1 MTVSSVASLRPAP
14 TMAVYGLACVFLYV
28 LPAIIFLI
36 PTALV
41 SAELASGWSGGVFRW
56 VTEGMSR
63 RMGFVAAWHQY
74 AMTIFYYPTLLSFVA
89 STLAYV
95 IHPAW
100 ASSGVWT
107 AVVIISVYWLGTL
120 LALPGRHW
128 GHRQAGLQ
136 WRADRNPH
144 PRCVARHPGHR
155 LPRPGQPHRRA
166 HDGGQPAA
174 GVDGHREH
182 RADRQQLRGLL
193 GHGDERGS
201 RQRAEGAEQGVPQ
214 GHVRGDDPGA
224 LHPDPAATG
233 HQLVHPRRGAQPDG
247 RGHASLRSG
256 VRPLRASVP
265 HTDRGSGDRVRLP
278 RRVHDLAVRPVEE
291 SPAGRPGRWLSLPPW
306 FQRTNP
312 NGVQVNILAA
322 QGVVTTVLA
331 LLFAFVPAVSDATG
345 CS

>member
-1 MTVSSVASLRPAP
+1 MSSTRRGRPAESGP
-14 TMAVYGLACVFLYV
+14 PSSSSRSTG
-28 LPAIIFLI
+28 
-36 PTALV
+36 
-41 SAELASGWSGGVFRW
+41 SARFWPCRGGI
-56 VTEGMSR
+56 G
-63 RMGFVAAWHQY
+63 
-74 AMTIFYYPTLLSFVA
+74 
-89 STLAYV
+89 V
-95 IHPAW
+95 IAKL
-100 ASSGVWT
+100 ASSGVL
-107 AVVIISVYWLGTL
+107 IGT
-120 LALPGRHW
+120 
-128 GHRQAGLQ
+128 
-136 WRADRNPH
+136 PH

-193 GHGDERGS
+193 GHRDERGS

-247 RGHASLRSG
+247 RGHAGLRSG